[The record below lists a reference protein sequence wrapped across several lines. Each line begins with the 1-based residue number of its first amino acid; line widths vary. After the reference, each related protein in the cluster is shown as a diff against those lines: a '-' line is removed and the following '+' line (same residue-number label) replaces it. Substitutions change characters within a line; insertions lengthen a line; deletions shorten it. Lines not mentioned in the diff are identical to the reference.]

1 MTQPTEDHAQVA
13 AESLLRD
20 YYGPQWRSFV
30 HERMVTPPYEL
41 SEDVDESID
50 SLLEMYRNKKSR
62 KVAYASRKLKKM
74 FSHLPP
80 FDQRKVGI
88 ALLEGNCTDSTYICL
103 RLIDYKKSLYTPWKI
118 NWHPAYAKAVELAWT
133 RYHEFHCGRLMIQHL
148 DEKVVRSYWDE
159 LSGDEYYLLLCR
171 RFVCAPWFQLDVERL
186 KRVADINEYLFVM
199 SRTAQGVSSE
209 EARELLYRW
218 MAVFSF
224 RDYPVNIGLYSF
236 WSRVPDDLFVGRVG
250 DGSYH
255 VLNGWGV
262 DTALFYL
269 LMMGHQSVVED
280 FVRWGDHV
288 SQSFYSRVNS
298 SMGSAQQ
305 SELFCRTIVDEFPA
319 DLKYLTALDVENYLY
334 FVYPSH
340 PFVTPRLSCPMWAT
354 DGYWEPLPSSERK
367 DNSDEDTSSSRECR
381 EEMVERNP
389 IVKDLFDA
397 LDPSSAIAVHSSEK
411 VVDAKVGDQ

>member
-88 ALLEGNCTDSTYICL
+88 VLLEGNCTDSTYICL

-199 SRTAQGVSSE
+199 SRTAKVSHLKRRGSCSIVGW
-209 EARELLYRW
+209 R
-218 MAVFSF
+218 S
-224 RDYPVNIGLYSF
+224 S
-236 WSRVPDDLFVGRVG
+236 LFGIILSTLVSIRFGRV
-250 DGSYH
+250 S
-255 VLNGWGV
+255 L
-262 DTALFYL
+262 
-269 LMMGHQSVVED
+269 
-280 FVRWGDHV
+280 
-288 SQSFYSRVNS
+288 
-298 SMGSAQQ
+298 
-305 SELFCRTIVDEFPA
+305 TISLWDE
-319 DLKYLTALDVENYLY
+319 
-334 FVYPSH
+334 
-340 PFVTPRLSCPMWAT
+340 
-354 DGYWEPLPSSERK
+354 
-367 DNSDEDTSSSRECR
+367 
-381 EEMVERNP
+381 
-389 IVKDLFDA
+389 
-397 LDPSSAIAVHSSEK
+397 
-411 VVDAKVGDQ
+411 

>member
-133 RYHEFHCGRLMIQHL
+133 RYHEFHCGRLVIQHL

-269 LMMGHQSVVED
+269 LMMGHKSVVES
-280 FVRWGDHV
+280 FVHWGNQV
-288 SQSFYSRVNS
+288 ARSFRGKLSLTMS
-298 SMGSAQQ
+298 EAQK

-319 DLKYLTALDVENYLY
+319 DLKYLTDLDAENYIY
-334 FVYPSH
+334 FIYPSH
-340 PFVTPRLSCPMWAT
+340 PFVTPRLSCPIWAT
-354 DGYWEPLPSSERK
+354 DSYWTQFPFLERQDK
-367 DNSDEDTSSSRECR
+367 SDEDPSSSRECR
-381 EEMVERNP
+381 KEMEGRNP
-389 IVKDLFDA
+389 LVKDLFDA
-397 LDPSSAIAVHSSEK
+397 LACPPSEE
-411 VVDAKVGDQ
+411 D